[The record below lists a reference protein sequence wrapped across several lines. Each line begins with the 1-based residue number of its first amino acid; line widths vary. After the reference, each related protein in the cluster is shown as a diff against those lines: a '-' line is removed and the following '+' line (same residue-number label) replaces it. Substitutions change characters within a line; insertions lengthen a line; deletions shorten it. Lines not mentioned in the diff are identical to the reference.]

1 MPGLAALLP
10 GAPPAYALGGVTD
23 PAGAWAC
30 RQAGAYGV
38 AVLGVVLRA
47 DRPEQLVAGLL
58 HALGESG

>member
-10 GAPPAYALGGVTD
+10 GAPPAYALGGVID

-30 RQAGAYGV
+30 RRAGAYGV
-38 AVLGVVLRA
+38 AVLGAVMRA
-47 DRPEQLVAGLL
+47 ERSEQVVAGLL